1 MTVRDRLVTFV
12 KEKMKESAK
21 EWNGEFI
28 DETSLL
34 KSGLFDSLNLLELA
48 SWLETEI
55 DSKIDLRSI
64 DLREEWD
71 TITDILNFIENHRGG

>member
-1 MTVRDRLVTFV
+1 MSVRDRLVTFV
-12 KEKMKESAK
+12 KEKMEESAR

-28 DETSLL
+28 DDTSLL

-48 SWLETEI
+48 SWVETEI
-55 DSKIDLRSI
+55 DSRIDLRSI

-71 TITDILNFIENHRGG
+71 TIADILNFIEKHRGG